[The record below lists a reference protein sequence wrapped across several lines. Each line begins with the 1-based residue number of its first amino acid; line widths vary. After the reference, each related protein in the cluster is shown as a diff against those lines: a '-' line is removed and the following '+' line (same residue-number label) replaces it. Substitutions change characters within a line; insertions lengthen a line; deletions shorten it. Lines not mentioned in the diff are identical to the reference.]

1 MQLFNI
7 GDEVEVIS
15 EEEVQEFLSYYPD
28 EVKKHFGA
36 IGTVGDVEFDDWSE
50 QYTYRIDIDGA
61 RQDIWF
67 VESMLTA
74 HIPEGKEE
82 IEVKGQMKTL
92 LAYVDAFFHTK
103 QVVGQIHGAKQTTV
117 IKAWT
122 GLHEIL
128 FIEREE
134 GTVQVT
140 LKDRI
145 KEATWAIERFQY
157 VGEENVLVPEINA
170 YLETAGV
177 I

>member
-7 GDEVEVIS
+7 GDEVRVVS
-15 EEEVQEFLSYYPD
+15 KEEMKEALDYYPD
-28 EVKKHFGA
+28 EMKKFFGC
-36 IGTVGDVEFDDWSE
+36 IGTIGDVEFDDWSE
-50 QYTYRIDIDGA
+50 QYTYRIDFEGSK
-61 RQDIWF
+61 QDIWF
-67 VESMLTA
+67 VEHVLSI
-74 HIPEGKEE
+74 HIPEGKEG

-122 GLHEIL
+122 ALHEVL

-157 VGEENVLVPEINA
+157 VGEENVLVPEINT